1 MRKNREIKVIFV
13 ILAVFF
19 FAFLCV
25 PMLRI
30 LMQSFTADGAEGFTF
45 ANYTAVLTEK
55 GFLQATA
62 NSLLVSACSALITT
76 VLAFVLAYTI
86 HYTDAGRRYKSLI
99 AKAAVLPML
108 LPTITYGF
116 AIIYS
121 FGKQGLLTRLFGRQL
136 FDIYGFNGLLLGYVI
151 YTLPI
156 SFMLIN
162 NTMGYIDKKFTV
174 VSRLM
179 GDTPVRTFW
188 MTVLQ
193 PLLGTLAASFIQSFF
208 LCFTDF
214 GIPASVGG
222 SYEVIASVLYTEM
235 LGSVPNFGN
244 GAVVA
249 LVMLVPSV
257 VSITVLTILERYNV
271 RYSKI
276 SQIELKKD
284 RVRDTVFSG
293 MSALILIAVFSVFLV
308 MFLVPFVD
316 EWPYRISFTTEHV
329 RAVFADS
336 TLFGVYINSVIVAL
350 VTALAGTLVSYG
362 AALVTARSSVDG
374 KLKRVIESIAL
385 VTNTIPGMVIGLAY
399 LFCFSGTGLQN
410 TFSILIICNMVHFFS
425 TPYLMMKSSLSK
437 MNGSWET
444 TAMLMGDNWVKTIIR
459 VVTPNAVSSLLEVFS
474 YYFVNAMVTVSA
486 VIFLAGARTML
497 VTTKIKELQYFNQY
511 NEIFVLSL
519 LILFTNMAGKFLFQ
533 KLADYSQAR
542 QNSAAEAAGAAGI
555 IRKLTPRRTAAVLAA
570 AAVAVVGIGAGIA
583 GGSGSGEEQVVIYS
597 NADDEAVQAMK
608 NALDENGYAGEY
620 IFQTFGTSEL
630 GGKLLAEGKNIE
642 ADLLTMSTFYI
653 DSAQDQN
660 EMFRDLEFEV
670 NTLDEFPSY
679 CAPITAQ
686 EGTILVNTEMLKE
699 NGLPMPESLKDLADP
714 VYSGYLSV
722 TDLSSSSTAWLLVQ
736 GLISEYGEDG
746 AKEVLT
752 GIYENAGDHIE
763 DSGSA
768 PLKKV
773 RAGEA
778 AVGFGLRQQAVAD
791 KADRLPV
798 DYVDPQEGNFSL
810 TESVAVVD
818 KGADSNAKAMEMAR
832 CIIENGREEL
842 QTYYPFALYE
852 GETTDA
858 ANISANPKVFE
869 EPLTVDL
876 LEEHQELSEACK

>member
-1 MRKNREIKVIFV
+1 MIINDGQIAQFGDPEEIISRPENGFVRKFILNQLEIKKNNIYRLFAGQIQAQMQPNRFRRPRCRFHKRAGAMRKNREIKVIFV
-13 ILAVFF
+13 ILTVFF

-55 GFLQATA
+55 GFLQAAA

-76 VLAFVLAYTI
+76 VLAFILAYTI

-193 PLLGTLAASFIQSFF
+193 PLLGTLAASFIQTFF

-284 RVRDTVFSG
+284 RARDTIFSG
-293 MSALILIAVFSVFLV
+293 MSALILIAVFSAFLV
-308 MFLVPFVD
+308 LFLVPFVD
-316 EWPYRISFTTEHV
+316 EWPYRMSFTMEHV

-336 TLFGVYINSVIVAL
+336 TLFGVYIIPS
-350 VTALAGTLVSYG
+350 SW
-362 AALVTARSSVDG
+362 RSSPRSRG
-374 KLKRVIESIAL
+374 R
-385 VTNTIPGMVIGLAY
+385 
-399 LFCFSGTGLQN
+399 LFPT
-410 TFSILIICNMVHFFS
+410 
-425 TPYLMMKSSLSK
+425 
-437 MNGSWET
+437 E
-444 TAMLMGDNWVKTIIR
+444 
-459 VVTPNAVSSLLEVFS
+459 
-474 YYFVNAMVTVSA
+474 
-486 VIFLAGARTML
+486 
-497 VTTKIKELQYFNQY
+497 
-511 NEIFVLSL
+511 
-519 LILFTNMAGKFLFQ
+519 
-533 KLADYSQAR
+533 
-542 QNSAAEAAGAAGI
+542 
-555 IRKLTPRRTAAVLAA
+555 RR
-570 AAVAVVGIGAGIA
+570 
-583 GGSGSGEEQVVIYS
+583 
-597 NADDEAVQAMK
+597 
-608 NALDENGYAGEY
+608 
-620 IFQTFGTSEL
+620 
-630 GGKLLAEGKNIE
+630 
-642 ADLLTMSTFYI
+642 
-653 DSAQDQN
+653 
-660 EMFRDLEFEV
+660 
-670 NTLDEFPSY
+670 
-679 CAPITAQ
+679 
-686 EGTILVNTEMLKE
+686 
-699 NGLPMPESLKDLADP
+699 
-714 VYSGYLSV
+714 
-722 TDLSSSSTAWLLVQ
+722 W
-736 GLISEYGEDG
+736 
-746 AKEVLT
+746 
-752 GIYENAGDHIE
+752 
-763 DSGSA
+763 
-768 PLKKV
+768 
-773 RAGEA
+773 
-778 AVGFGLRQQAVAD
+778 
-791 KADRLPV
+791 
-798 DYVDPQEGNFSL
+798 
-810 TESVAVVD
+810 
-818 KGADSNAKAMEMAR
+818 
-832 CIIENGREEL
+832 
-842 QTYYPFALYE
+842 
-852 GETTDA
+852 
-858 ANISANPKVFE
+858 
-869 EPLTVDL
+869 
-876 LEEHQELSEACK
+876 